1 MTKAGS
7 SHLLCKSESMFAL
20 AFSPQPSW
28 LLEEELV
35 SVYSQK
41 VQVPALQEVTLSYVS
56 DVSSLILPTGPLLF

>member
-7 SHLLCKSESMFAL
+7 SHLLYKSESMFPL

-41 VQVPALQEVTLSYVS
+41 VQVPALQEVTLSYIS
-56 DVSSLILPTGPLLF
+56 DVSSLILPTGPLLC